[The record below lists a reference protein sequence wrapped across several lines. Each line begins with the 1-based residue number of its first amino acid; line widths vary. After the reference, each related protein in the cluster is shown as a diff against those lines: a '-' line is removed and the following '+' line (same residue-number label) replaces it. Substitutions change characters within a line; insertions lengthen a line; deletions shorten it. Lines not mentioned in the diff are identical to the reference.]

1 MPTARGKGG
10 FISKGIDPVQAP
22 DAPTIGSVS
31 GGSGSASVDATA
43 PTDVGGA
50 AIDQYVARSTDG
62 TAVATSVTPPLAFSG
77 LTNGQ
82 SYQFEVLAENV
93 FGPSQYSAAS
103 ASVTPEAV
111 SVEDVFSTYL
121 YDGNGSTQT
130 ITNGI
135 DLDGEGGLVW
145 IKNRTF
151 ASNHILTDSER
162 GINSQLRTNETGG
175 VESNATIFDSFNS
188 DGFSLDLGNSNTNA
202 TGSGEKYASWT
213 FRKAP
218 KFFDVVTWT
227 GTNGGGDKTISHSLG
242 AKPAVIIVRR
252 YNGTDNWSVYHKD
265 LFGGEIDGSGTGMYL
280 NSTSAAFSMNNEVKT
295 VTDSDF
301 TVGSTHNGSSSYEY
315 VAYLFAH
322 NDDDG
327 EFGEDADQDIIKC
340 GTIDLNSGSDTEVD
354 LGFEPQWLMY
364 KPSSTEGN
372 WFMLDNMR
380 GGTADSTDNYLMANS
395 SSAEA
400 NANVGIKFTS
410 TGFIKTNEGVNI
422 DYIYI
427 AIRRGPMKTPESGT
441 EVFNV
446 QTSTG
451 SGWPGSPTELVTN
464 IGFPADLSF
473 GGRRTSWIP
482 LWASRLQGNEKYLI
496 SDRTSAE
503 GSSNQGY
510 IAEWDHQDSLFVGDL
525 GGLNDSGASN
535 IHWNF
540 RRAPG
545 FFDVVAYEGNG
556 VAGRALSHNLGV
568 EPELIIFKSRSN
580 TYDWQ
585 VYHKDVGI
593 DFRLNLNSSNNRGS
607 GYSTLIFNNTLPTSS
622 VITLGTWGVI
632 NGSGVDNIVYL
643 FATLPGVS
651 KVGSYTGNGTSQTID
666 CGFSAGARFVLIKSA
681 VSSQQGDW
689 HVFDAERGIVSGN
702 DPRIELNT
710 TDAEDTG
717 TDYIDPASSG
727 FAVTSNS
734 NVNTSGDT
742 YIFLAIA

>member
-22 DAPTIGSVS
+22 NAPTIGSVS

-175 VESNATIFDSFNS
+175 AEGNTTIFDSFNS
-188 DGFSLDLGNSNTNA
+188 DGFSLDLGNSNTNS
-202 TGSGEKYASWT
+202 TGSGEKYVSWT

-218 KFFDVVTWT
+218 KFFDVVTYT
-227 GTNGGGDKTISHSLG
+227 GNGTAGRTVAHNLGSVPGCMFVKRLNTTGQWNGYHRGVNGGVNPANYNVWLNLTNAASVDSSAWNNTAPTSTEFTLG
-242 AKPAVIIVRR
+242 
-252 YNGTDNWSVYHKD
+252 
-265 LFGGEIDGSGTGMYL
+265 DGSSC
-280 NSTSAAFSMNNEVKT
+280 NAS
-295 VTDSDF
+295 
-301 TVGSTHNGSSSYEY
+301 GSTY

-327 EFGEDADQDIIKC
+327 NFGPTEDQDIIKC
-340 GTIDLNSGSDTEVD
+340 GSYTGNGSTGQLID
-354 LGFEPQWLMY
+354 LGFEPQWVMI
-364 KPSSTEGN
+364 KRTDTTN
-372 WFMLDNMR
+372 QWVMVDNMR
-380 GGTADSTDNYLMANS
+380 GFFQAADNALCANTS
-395 SSAEA
+395 NAEA
-400 NANVGIKFTS
+400 ADVSVSGAMQPS
-410 TGFIKTNEGVNI
+410 ATGFTLFNTNSAVNASGGT
-422 DYIYI
+422 YIYI

-441 EVFNV
+441 EVFDLDFANGVSAPTYDSAFSVDAYITAGANGRVDNRLMQARLTGERSLKTNV
-446 QTSTG
+446 TDAEISNSGAQFDFSTG
-451 SGWPGSPTELVTN
+451 VGGATN
-464 IGFPADLSF
+464 SD
-473 GGRRTSWIP
+473 
-482 LWASRLQGNEKYLI
+482 YL
-496 SDRTSAE
+496 A
-503 GSSNQGY
+503 
-510 IAEWDHQDSLFVGDL
+510 WM
-525 GGLNDSGASN
+525 
-535 IHWNF
+535 F

-545 FFDVVAYEGNG
+545 FFDVVAYEGTG
-556 VAGRALSHNLGV
+556 SATTVSHNLGV
-568 EPELIIFKSRSN
+568 VPEMMWVKNRD
-580 TYDWQ
+580 TAYAWK
-585 VYHKDVGI
+585 VYHSTPGETKFAKLSDRDAFGTATAYWNDTAPTDSVFTVG
-593 DFRLNLNSSNNRGS
+593 
-607 GYSTLIFNNTLPTSS
+607 T
-622 VITLGTWGVI
+622 
-632 NGSGVDNIVYL
+632 GVDVNASGDSIIAYL
-643 FATLPGVS
+643 FATLPGIS
-651 KVGSYTGNGTSQTID
+651 KVGSYTGNGSSQTID
-666 CGFSAGARFVLIKSA
+666 CGFSAGARFVLTKRTNTTGNWNVWDS
-681 VSSQQGDW
+681 
-689 HVFDAERGIVSGN
+689 ERGIVAGN
-702 DPRIELNT
+702 DPRLELNT

-717 TDYIDPASSG
+717 HDYIDPDNSG
-727 FAVTSNS
+727 FIVNYVADDDDDS
-734 NVNTSGDT
+734 NVDGDT